1 MQSTYTLA
9 ALQDQ
14 PSRLFSNRSK
24 PKAKICIRCPFFLKK
39 IRRRIVFYKGSITSF
54 PKIILGNFCS
64 VRKECESKRCAIEP
78 ARRLER
84 PKQETNLELQYYLF
98 NHLSCKMAA
107 PYRFVDRE
115 DDTRKTYDARVKNK
129 FKWEWLTEKDTH
141 GLWRFSLIRYQK
153 NRC

>member
-1 MQSTYTLA
+1 
-9 ALQDQ
+9 
-14 PSRLFSNRSK
+14 
-24 PKAKICIRCPFFLKK
+24 
-39 IRRRIVFYKGSITSF
+39 
-54 PKIILGNFCS
+54 
-64 VRKECESKRCAIEP
+64 
-78 ARRLER
+78 
-84 PKQETNLELQYYLF
+84 
-98 NHLSCKMAA
+98 MAA